1 MKVISDNSSYSSQL
15 NFKVK
20 LSYHTLSI
28 MASNG
33 NKEITHEVSISQQF
47 YAEMA
52 RIVGSVGEYLIFDGQ
67 DEAISYLRD
76 SDCLF
81 YKDEEDLQEQV
92 KKNYNVGDI
101 YSQDDITEWVKEN
114 VAIEDVFDEEE
125 INEYVRSNVAIED
138 VFDDEDITN
147 YAVENNSVSIFSED
161 EIVEWVQENCEIG
174 DVFDDDAI
182 KKAYMSKVVKGAEFF
197 EEAIQGNGKFMTLL
211 TPEQVQEKNT
221 LIETLKTE
229 NEALKA
235 KVAEMERATSDL
247 QLLKNIFGDLI
258 FNHRTAKDG
267 QVWKFNADAGKGEWC

>member
-1 MKVISDNSSYSSQL
+1 
-15 NFKVK
+15 
-20 LSYHTLSI
+20 

-33 NKEITHEVSISQQF
+33 NKQITHEVSISQQF
-47 YAEMA
+47 YEEMA
-52 RIVGSVGEYLIFDGQ
+52 RIVGSVGEYLIFDGT
-67 DEAISYLRD
+67 DEAVAYLRD
-76 SDCLF
+76 SDCLI

-92 KKNYNVGDI
+92 KKTYNVGDI
-101 YSQDDITEWVKEN
+101 YSQDDITEWVK
-114 VAIEDVFDEEE
+114 D
-125 INEYVRSNVAIED
+125 NVAIED
-138 VFDDEDITN
+138 VFDDDAITD

-161 EIVEWVQENCEIG
+161 EIVEWVQENCEIE

-197 EEAIQGNGKFMTLL
+197 EE
-211 TPEQVQEKNT
+211 KNS

-267 QVWKFNADAGKGEWC
+267 QVWKFNSDAGKGEWC